1 VFAPNSRLG
10 CKQVE
15 DPENPGEMTCEKDNM
30 RLLYAGLGVVL
41 FALIMLFDTSMVI
54 GGNSFMFVLGP
65 ECYILGAIQLY
76 LEIINMFVLI
86 LVILGESG

>member
-1 VFAPNSRLG
+1 
-10 CKQVE
+10 
-15 DPENPGEMTCEKDNM
+15 MICEKPDSNM
-30 RLLYAGLGVVL
+30 RLIYSALGLSL

-76 LEIINMFVLI
+76 LEAMNMFVLA
-86 LVILGESG
+86 LVILGEA